1 MSILSTSLSRIK
13 ESPTIAITQKAR
25 LLKESGK
32 EVIALASGEPDFD
45 TPDNIKAAA
54 IKAIKEGQ
62 TKYTAVDGTPEL
74 KKAIVNK
81 FKREN
86 NLIFDVDNITVGTG
100 GKQVIYNCIL
110 ATINPGDEVIIP
122 APYWV
127 SYPDIVLL
135 AGGTPKFVECD
146 EQSDF
151 KISAEQ
157 LEKLITNKTKW
168 FILNSPANPTGMC
181 YSRSELT
188 ELVKVLKKHK
198 HVNIL
203 TDDIYEHIIYHD
215 VKSAND
221 PKFVNILEID
231 NSLKDRTIVIN
242 GVSKAYAM
250 TGWRIGYAA
259 GSKELIKAMQ
269 KIQSQSTTNPSSIS
283 QAAAIK
289 AIKEG
294 QTKYTAVDGTPELKK
309 AIVNKFK
316 RENNLSFDV
325 ENITVGTGGK
335 QVIYNC
341 ILATINPGDE
351 VIIPAPYWVSYPD
364 IVLLAGGTP
373 KFVECDEQSDFKI
386 SAEQLEKLITNKT
399 KWFILN
405 SPANPTGMCYSRS
418 ELTEL
423 VKVLKKHKHVNILTD
438 DIYEH
443 IIYQDVKSANDPKF
457 VNILEID
464 NALKDRTIVINGV
477 SKAYAMTGWRIG
489 YAAGPKELIK
499 GIQKIQSQ
507 STTNPSSISQAA
519 AVEALNGDQS
529 FINTRALEFKK
540 RRDFVVHALNNIN
553 GLTCVN
559 PQGAFYVF
567 PNCKKTMNKK
577 TSSGKIIKNDTDFA
591 TYLLE
596 ETGVAIVQGSAF
608 GLEGYFRISYA
619 TSMQILEKAVI
630 KIKSFCESLK

>member
-81 FKREN
+81 FKKEN
-86 NLIFDVDNITVGTG
+86 NLSFDVDNITVGTG

-110 ATINPGDEVIIP
+110 ATINPGDEIIIP

-127 SYPDIVLL
+127 SYPDMVLL

-146 EQSDF
+146 ERSDF
-151 KISAEQ
+151 KISADQ
-157 LEKLITNKTKW
+157 LDKMITTKTKW
-168 FILNSPANPTGMC
+168 FILNSPG
-181 YSRSELT
+181 
-188 ELVKVLKKHK
+188 
-198 HVNIL
+198 
-203 TDDIYEHIIYHD
+203 
-215 VKSAND
+215 
-221 PKFVNILEID
+221 
-231 NSLKDRTIVIN
+231 
-242 GVSKAYAM
+242 
-250 TGWRIGYAA
+250 
-259 GSKELIKAMQ
+259 
-269 KIQSQSTTNPSSIS
+269 
-283 QAAAIK
+283 
-289 AIKEG
+289 
-294 QTKYTAVDGTPELKK
+294 
-309 AIVNKFK
+309 
-316 RENNLSFDV
+316 
-325 ENITVGTGGK
+325 
-335 QVIYNC
+335 
-341 ILATINPGDE
+341 
-351 VIIPAPYWVSYPD
+351 
-364 IVLLAGGTP
+364 
-373 KFVECDEQSDFKI
+373 
-386 SAEQLEKLITNKT
+386 
-399 KWFILN
+399 
-405 SPANPTGMCYSRS
+405 NPTGMCYSRS

-443 IIYQDVKSANDPKF
+443 IIYQDKGSNDSKF

-464 NALKDRTIVINGV
+464 NSLSDRTLVVNGV

-489 YAAGPKELIK
+489 YAAGSKTLIK
-499 GIQKIQSQ
+499 AIQKIQSQ

-529 FINTRALEFKK
+529 FINPRAIEFKK
-540 RRDFVVHALNNIN
+540 RRDFVVSALNNTK

-567 PNCKKTMNKK
+567 PNCKKLMNKK
-577 TSSGKIIKNDTDFA
+577 TSSGKVIKNDTDFA

-619 TSMQILEKAVI
+619 TSMQILEKAVA